1 MAPRGKKTQNKQKK
15 NPNFASSQ
23 LVGIDLVV
31 LTQQAHQIKHKDRDN
46 FLFRQILQHQFS

>member
-1 MAPRGKKTQNKQKK
+1 MAPRGKKNPKQTEK